1 MFGGLAPT
9 VFGKLSAVA
18 GFEINDE
25 DSVVDLLTVVETEF
39 SCFSDCFVILLIVD
53 IR

>member
-18 GFEINDE
+18 GFEINKMR
-25 DSVVDLLTVVETEF
+25 TV
-39 SCFSDCFVILLIVD
+39 SLIY
-53 IR
+53 